1 MLEIVDHLPI
11 CSMQRDLGPICI
23 LFFSIFKIVN
33 CVDFF
38 NLSNGIARISL
49 LSDTN
54 IYEVDCWL
62 PDVVPGESD
71 TFLWAGRR
79 NERQTQNE
87 GI

>member
-1 MLEIVDHLPI
+1 MLEISDQQPI
-11 CSMQRDLGPICI
+11 CSMRRDHSPICI
-23 LFFSIFKIVN
+23 LFFLNLNSKL
-33 CVDFF
+33 CGFF
-38 NLSNGIARISL
+38 NLSNGTAKISL

-54 IYEVDCWL
+54 NYEVDCWL